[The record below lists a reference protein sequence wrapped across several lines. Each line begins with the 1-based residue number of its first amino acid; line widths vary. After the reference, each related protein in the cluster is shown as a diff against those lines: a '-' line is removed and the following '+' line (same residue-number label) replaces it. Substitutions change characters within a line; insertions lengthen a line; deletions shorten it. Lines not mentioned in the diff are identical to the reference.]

1 MPIKKHLSL
10 WTTIMLA
17 VTIFAG
23 CSTKNCQHSDFKSLA
38 PNATNGDEY
47 LYEITYEQYDFDK
60 GLQYLNAN
68 KDNIFRK
75 PAGCS
80 SVRNGD
86 FHGRNLDYFINH
98 DADVVVHIKSS
109 KDRYASVGMVSCFPA
124 LSKEKIDG
132 GDMDENFY
140 NLLPLFTVDGINE
153 YGVAANIN
161 VLPTQQC
168 QPTTGTNPNRPTL
181 LVSCV
186 VRFILDHAK
195 SVDEAVNLLKEHNIV
210 TFPASSFP
218 FETHF
223 MISDAQKTVV
233 VEFWDNQIVVTPS
246 NIMTNFYLCNDSC
259 FEKIGTERFDILKAH
274 YDEATTAEGMKN
286 LMKRVWYSKGY
297 TRETQ
302 PFWYSEFVTEKLVNE
317 DIETGNLTEFDQVAD
332 AAIARYGSIEQ
343 QKKLRNGVDWYTT
356 HTAIYNLKEL
366 TLTLTAQEN
375 DTEWHFNIG
384 E

>member
-1 MPIKKHLSL
+1 MAIL
-10 WTTIMLA
+10 LA
-17 VTIFAG
+17 ATFLTG
-23 CSTKNCQHSDFKSLA
+23 CSSKICQHSDFKALA

-47 LYEITYEQYDFDK
+47 LYEITYSQYDFEK
-60 GLQYLNAN
+60 GLQYLTEN
-68 KDNIFRK
+68 KENIFQK

-98 DADVVVHIKSS
+98 DADVVLHMNST
-109 KDRYASVGMVSCFPA
+109 KDRFASIGMASCFSA
-124 LSKEKIDG
+124 LSKAKIEG
-132 GDMDENFY
+132 GKMDEEFY

-168 QPTTGTNPNRPTL
+168 KPTTGTNPGAPTL

-186 VRFILDHAK
+186 VRYILDHAK
-195 SVDEAVNLLKEHNIV
+195 SVDDAVQQLKEHNIV
-210 TFPASSFP
+210 SLPASSFP

-233 VEFWDNQIVVTPS
+233 VEFWDNQLVVTPS
-246 NIMTNFYLCNDSC
+246 NIMTNFYLCNDNC
-259 FEKIGTERFDILKAH
+259 FEKIGTERYDILKAH
-274 YDEATTAEGMKN
+274 YDEANTAEGMKS
-286 LMKRVWYSKGY
+286 LMKRVWYSKSY
-297 TRETQ
+297 TRDTQ
-302 PFWYSEFVTEKLVNE
+302 PFWYSEFVSEKLVNK
-317 DIETGNLTEFDQVAD
+317 DIETGNLTEFDKVAD
-332 AAIARYGSIEQ
+332 DAIARYGTIEQ
-343 QKKLRNGVDWYTT
+343 QKKLRNGIDWYTT
-356 HTAIYNLKEL
+356 HTAIYNLKER

-375 DTEWHFNIG
+375 DTEWHFKIG

>member
-1 MPIKKHLSL
+1 MTTNKNLSL
-10 WTTIMLA
+10 CAAFALATTIL
-17 VTIFAG
+17 IG
-23 CSTKNCQHSDFKSLA
+23 CSTKTCQHSEFKPLS
-38 PNATNGDEY
+38 PKATNGDEY
-47 LYEITYEQYDFDK
+47 LYEITYDQYDFEK
-60 GLQYLNAN
+60 GLLYL
-68 KDNIFRK
+68 KDNKENIFKK

-98 DADVVVHIKSS
+98 DADVVIHVKGT
-109 KDRYASVGMVSCFPA
+109 KDRFASVGMVSCFPA
-124 LSKEKIDG
+124 LSKETIDN

-168 QPTTGTNPNRPTL
+168 KPTTGTNPDAPTL

-186 VRFILDHAK
+186 VRYILDHAK

-210 TFPASSFP
+210 SLPVSSFP

-223 MISDAQKTVV
+223 MISDAKKTVV
-233 VEFWDNQIVVTPS
+233 VEFWDNKLVVTPS
-246 NIMTNFYLCNDSC
+246 NIMTNFYLCNENC

-274 YDEATTAEGMKN
+274 YDEAKTADGMKN
-286 LMKRVWYSKGY
+286 LMKRVWYSKAY
-297 TRETQ
+297 TRNTD
-302 PFWYSEFVTEKLVNE
+302 PFWYSEFVSEKLVNK
-317 DIETGNLTEFDQVAD
+317 DIETGNLTEFDKVVDKAV
-332 AAIARYGSIEQ
+332 ARYGSVDQ

-356 HTAIYNLKEL
+356 HTVIYNLKER

-375 DTEWHFNIG
+375 DTEWHFNI
-384 E
+384 EK